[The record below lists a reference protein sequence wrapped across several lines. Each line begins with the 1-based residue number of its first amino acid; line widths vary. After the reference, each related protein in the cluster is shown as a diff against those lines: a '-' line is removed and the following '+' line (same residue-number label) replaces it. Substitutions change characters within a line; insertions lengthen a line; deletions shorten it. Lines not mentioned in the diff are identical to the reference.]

1 MSEEQV
7 TPVVEATPTPVVE
20 APATPVAAASPA
32 QPAPVSPAQD
42 LKEIQNLLVCGI
54 FPGQMAPSVVK
65 AYSLLQK
72 MVENIES
79 AKPS

>member
-1 MSEEQV
+1 MAETNETAVADS
-7 TPVVEATPTPVVE
+7 PSKVESAAPAPEAKVSPTPE
-20 APATPVAAASPA
+20 
-32 QPAPVSPAQD
+32 VSPAQD

-79 AKPS
+79 QNKK